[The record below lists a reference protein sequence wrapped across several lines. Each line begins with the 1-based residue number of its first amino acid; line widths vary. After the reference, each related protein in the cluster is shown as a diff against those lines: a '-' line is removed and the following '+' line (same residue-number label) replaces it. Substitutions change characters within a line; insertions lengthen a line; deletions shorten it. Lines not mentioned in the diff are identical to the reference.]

1 MTSKTIIIG
10 IVVVIIAVIA
20 GYFLIQR
27 NSVAPQQSNQLSE
40 TSTSVSSSSPKFN
53 TNDNLDQALKDLDLI
68 AR

>member
-10 IVVVIIAVIA
+10 VIIIIVAIA

-27 NSVAPQQSNQLSE
+27 NSVIPQQSNQPLE